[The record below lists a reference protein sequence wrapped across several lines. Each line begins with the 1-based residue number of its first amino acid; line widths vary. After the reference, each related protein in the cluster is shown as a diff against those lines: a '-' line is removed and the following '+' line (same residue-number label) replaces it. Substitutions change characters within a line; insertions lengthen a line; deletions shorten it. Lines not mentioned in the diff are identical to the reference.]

1 MLITFA
7 TDWPISGLSP
17 AIEPKEI
24 FFLESRQK
32 YCLFPPS
39 LLFPPESTVVPI
51 FRKHIKDPT
60 SAPNYPQLCLV
71 NQSYIYIPLL
81 LFIHDTLFYCLI
93 PILTA
98 GNIATFD
105 ESPIIMKP
113 RTILRYSNII
123 TQRTMYIDTEQLQI
137 IVLNISLIVRTV
149 LNGSTFNQQTRKQS
163 LILFHIF
170 PLFIRLLC

>member
-1 MLITFA
+1 LLITFA

-17 AIEPKEI
+17 AIQPKEI

-39 LLFPPESTVVPI
+39 LLFPPD
-51 FRKHIKDPT
+51 RKHIKDPT

-98 GNIATFD
+98 
-105 ESPIIMKP
+105 IIMKP
-113 RTILRYSNII
+113 RTVLRYSNII
-123 TQRTMYIDTEQLQI
+123 TQKTMYIDTEQLHI
-137 IVLNISLIVRTV
+137 IVLNISLIVHTV
-149 LNGSTFNQQTRKQS
+149 LNGSTFNQQTRKHVSYFSPFYQALV
-163 LILFHIF
+163 LINIVYFYQ
-170 PLFIRLLC
+170 